1 MVLLVHLE
9 REATLALLENL
20 EMLAIQA
27 HPVTMENQEVATMYQ
42 VNQLHLVDVET
53 LENWLG
59 FLISTIFNSLMG
71 FH

>member
-27 HPVTMENQEVATMYQ
+27 HPVTMENQEVVTMYQ

-59 FLISTIFNSLMG
+59 FLTSTIFNSLMG